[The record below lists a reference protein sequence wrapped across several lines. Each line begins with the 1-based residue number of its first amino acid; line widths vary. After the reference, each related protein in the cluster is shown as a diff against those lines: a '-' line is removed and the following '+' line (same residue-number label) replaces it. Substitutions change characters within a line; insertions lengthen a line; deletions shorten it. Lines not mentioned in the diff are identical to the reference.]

1 MAQTEPAGPRQATP
15 SVDRRERLSGV
26 SPSQFAQLF
35 CNNSVLMQDIV
46 AHDASIL
53 LAFRAANVRSFR
65 DEIEL
70 SMVATSM
77 SEPRF
82 VRQVAWREGG
92 RPIGVVPVVGVFG
105 PNASGKS
112 NLLEAMDDMRALVL
126 QSFRQEIKRGPN
138 WFFRLDSEGAKRP
151 SRYEVELILHGV
163 RHEYGFVLDG
173 ERVIEEWAYR
183 YPRGRPATLFSRT
196 GDDVEAGSA
205 GRGETRSVQ
214 KVLRSDSLFLSAAA
228 ATNHSLL
235 VPLYDWFRRNMQLAH
250 IGNRPRRQILT
261 VEMLE
266 DQVGRERLLA
276 MLGAA
281 DLGIVDAKKLKP
293 DPEAQE
299 KVTRA
304 LRAFLGEVGV
314 EDEVVETL
322 DLDNF
327 GFTLIHQ
334 GDGSLMELPPGLE
347 SQGTVVW
354 LGLIGPV
361 VSALTDGTVLLADEL
376 DASLHPALV
385 EQLVRLFQDPEANPR
400 RAQLIFN
407 SHDPTILGDSS
418 EDRLLGRDQIW
429 FTEKLMG
436 GNCRLYPLTELRPRK
451 HEAIGRRYL
460 DGRYGAMPIL
470 SRQAFDR
477 IVSVPD
483 E

>member
-1 MAQTEPAGPRQATP
+1 MTDA
-15 SVDRRERLSGV
+15 
-26 SPSQFAQLF
+26 
-35 CNNSVLMQDIV
+35 V
-46 AHDASIL
+46 AHDASML
-53 LAFRAANVRSFR
+53 LAFRAENVRSFR

-82 VRQVAWREGG
+82 VRHVAWREGG
-92 RPIGVVPVVGVFG
+92 RPIGVMPVLGVFG

-138 WFFRLDSEGAKRP
+138 WVFRLDAEGVKRP

-173 ERVIEEWAYR
+173 EHVIEEWAYR
-183 YPRGRPATLFSRT
+183 YPRGRPAMLFSRT
-196 GDDVEAGSA
+196 VDDVETGSA

-235 VPLYDWFRRNMQLAH
+235 VPLYGWFQRNMQFAH

-276 MLGAA
+276 MLSAA

-293 DPEAQE
+293 DPEEQE
-299 KVTRA
+299 KMKRA
-304 LRAFLGEVGV
+304 LRTFLGEVGV
-314 EDEVVETL
+314 EDEMVEEL
-322 DLDNF
+322 DLENF
-327 GFTLIHQ
+327 GFTLVHR
-334 GDGSLMELPPGLE
+334 GDGAFMELPPGLE

-361 VSALTDGTVLLADEL
+361 VSALADGTVLLADEL

-400 RAQLIFN
+400 GAQLIFN
-407 SHDPTILGDSS
+407 SHDPTMLGDSS

-429 FTEKLMG
+429 FTEKLMD
-436 GNCRLYPLTELRPRK
+436 GNCRLYPLSALSPRK

-470 SRQAFDR
+470 SRQDFDR
-477 IVSVPD
+477 IVSGSD
-483 E
+483 G

>member
-1 MAQTEPAGPRQATP
+1 MALMTGP
-15 SVDRRERLSGV
+15 
-26 SPSQFAQLF
+26 
-35 CNNSVLMQDIV
+35 V
-46 AHDASIL
+46 AHDASML
-53 LAFRAANVRSFR
+53 LAFRAENVRSFR
-65 DEIEL
+65 GEIEL

-82 VRQVAWREGG
+82 VRQVEWREGG

-112 NLLEAMDDMRALVL
+112 NLLAAMEDMRTFVL

-138 WFFRLDSEGAKRP
+138 WSFRLDSEGRKRP

-235 VPLYDWFRRNMQLAH
+235 VPLYDWFRRNIQFAH

-261 VEMLE
+261 VQMLE
-266 DQVGRERLLA
+266 DPVGRERLLA

-281 DLGIVDAKKLKP
+281 DLGIVDAKVLKP
-293 DPEAQE
+293 NPEE
-299 KVTRA
+299 KEKMARA
-304 LRAFLGEVGV
+304 LRAFLREVGM
-314 EDEVVETL
+314 EDDDAL

-327 GFTLIHQ
+327 GFTLVHQ
-334 GDGSLMELPPGLE
+334 GDDSVMELPPVLE

-385 EQLVRLFQDPEANPR
+385 EQLVRLFQDPDANPR

-429 FTEKLMG
+429 FTEKLMD

-470 SRQAFDR
+470 SRQDFDR

>member
-1 MAQTEPAGPRQATP
+1 M
-15 SVDRRERLSGV
+15 
-26 SPSQFAQLF
+26 
-35 CNNSVLMQDIV
+35 
-46 AHDASIL
+46 L
-53 LAFRAANVRSFR
+53 LAFRAENVRSFR

-70 SMVATSM
+70 SMLATSM

-82 VRQVAWREGG
+82 VRQVEWREGG
-92 RPIGVVPVVGVFG
+92 RPIGVVPLVGVFG
-105 PNASGKS
+105 SNASGKS
-112 NLLEAMDDMRALVL
+112 NLLEAMDDMRTLVL

-138 WFFRLDSEGAKRP
+138 WVFRLDSEARERP
-151 SRYEVELILHGV
+151 SRYEIELILHGV

-173 ERVIEEWAYR
+173 DRVVEEWAYR

-205 GRGETRSVQ
+205 GRSETRSVQ
-214 KVLRSDSLFLSAAA
+214 QVLRSNSLFLSAAA
-228 ATNHSLL
+228 AANHSLL
-235 VPLYDWFRRNMQLAH
+235 IPLYDWFRRNLQLAH
-250 IGNRPRRQILT
+250 IRNRPRRQMLT

-276 MLGAA
+276 MLNAA
-281 DLGIVDAKKLKP
+281 DLGIVDAKRLKP
-293 DPEAQE
+293 DPEE
-299 KVTRA
+299 KERMARA

-314 EDEVVETL
+314 EEDEVLDVAL
-322 DLDNF
+322 DLDNI
-327 GFTLIHQ
+327 GFTLTHQ

-354 LGLIGPV
+354 LGLIGTV
-361 VSALTDGTVLLADEL
+361 VAALTDGTVLLADEL

-418 EDRLLGRDQIW
+418 EARLLGRDQIW
-429 FTEKLMG
+429 LTEKLVD

-460 DGRYGAMPIL
+460 EGRYGATPIL
-470 SRQAFDR
+470 SRQDFDR
-477 IVSVPD
+477 IASVAD

>member
-1 MAQTEPAGPRQATP
+1 MASSRGTALEVVRLANAQT
-15 SVDRRERLSGV
+15 S
-26 SPSQFAQLF
+26 
-35 CNNSVLMQDIV
+35 CNNGLVMFESV
-46 AHDASIL
+46 APNASML
-53 LAFRAANVRSFR
+53 LAFRAENVRSFR

-77 SEPRF
+77 SEQRF
-82 VRQVAWREGG
+82 VRQVEWREGG
-92 RPIGVVPVVGVFG
+92 RPIGVVPLVGVFG

-112 NLLEAMDDMRALVL
+112 NLLEAMDDMRTLVL

-138 WFFRLDSEGAKRP
+138 WVFRLDSEARERP
-151 SRYEVELILHGV
+151 SRYEIELILHGV
-163 RHEYGFVLDG
+163 RHEYGFVLNGD
-173 ERVIEEWAYR
+173 RVIEEWAYR

-196 GDDVEAGSA
+196 GDDVEAGSV

-214 KVLRSDSLFLSAAA
+214 QVLRSNSLFLSAAA
-228 ATNHSLL
+228 AANHSLL
-235 VPLYDWFRRNMQLAH
+235 IPLYDWFRRNLQLAH
-250 IGNRPRRQILT
+250 IGNRPQRQILT

-293 DPEAQE
+293 DPVE
-299 KVTRA
+299 KEKMARA

-314 EDEVVETL
+314 EEDEVLDLTL

-327 GFTLIHQ
+327 GFTLTHQ
-334 GDGSLMELPPGLE
+334 GNDLLMELPPGLE

-385 EQLVRLFQDPEANPR
+385 EQLVRLFQDPEANPH

-429 FTEKLMG
+429 FTEKLVD

-460 DGRYGAMPIL
+460 EGRYGATPIL
-470 SRQAFDR
+470 SRQDFDR
-477 IVSVPD
+477 IASVAD